1 MNSDI
6 MIKSI
11 IEFQKEGKKTA
22 ADLNSFLEKL
32 RNQPYMFIGVNK
44 VPHKLIYNSKFCEIL
59 SIIQWKT
66 SHSLYHD
73 IKGFH
78 VQL

>member
-1 MNSDI
+1 MCCSSDTVRRIIKKAGMNSDI

-59 SIIQWKT
+59 SIIQ
-66 SHSLYHD
+66 
-73 IKGFH
+73 
-78 VQL
+78 